1 MSILAFNK
9 IKGSNFFH
17 GQQALYKFLIGTE
30 SGHGGITDCRYKHAT
45 L

>member
-17 GQQALYKFLIGTE
+17 DQQAIMPAQDIGLL
-30 SGHGGITDCRYKHAT
+30 SNKHAT